1 MLYHYI
7 SIMSNNIITAFDI
20 GGTNFR
26 YAVIDRKSLKIL
38 EIHRYSTPSFLTHKN
53 IHVSKLQ
60 TILMDKIC
68 NIVHNVYSKYKNKK
82 VNIGISFAGP
92 ITKDGIV
99 KQACTIWGNNGFNYP
114 IKTEITKRLPKAKI
128 FIINDITAA
137 AERYGSLP
145 KYQKYDYIGVITVSS
160 GIGSKIYDIQQ
171 HAHVLDSLGIGGE
184 LGHIKFDFSSKASIC
199 DCGGIGHIGAISSG
213 RAIQRET
220 VSFALKNRKS
230 FESSILGQIVASP
243 IDITNQDIV
252 KAIQKNDSFT
262 VKLLDISTFPL
273 AVSIANMSAMIGVQK
288 VIFIGGF
295 ALNCGVAYLKSV
307 RRNLKKLDFYGKNK
321 TEIPNIVNL
330 GINDDND
337 PLIGVAI
344 FVKRN
349 TSEN

>member
-1 MLYHYI
+1 
-7 SIMSNNIITAFDI
+7 MSNNIITVFDI

-38 EIHRYSTPSFLTHKN
+38 EIHRYPTPSFLTHKN
-53 IHVSKLQ
+53 IIISKLQ
-60 TILMDKIC
+60 TILMDKIS
-68 NIVHNVYSKYKNKK
+68 NIVHDIYSRYKSKEI
-82 VNIGISFAGP
+82 VVGISFAGP

-114 IKTEITKRLPKAKI
+114 IKTEIKNRLPKAKI

-145 KYQKYDYIGVITVSS
+145 KYQKYDYIGIITVSS
-160 GIGSKIYDIQQ
+160 GIGSKIYDIQ
-171 HAHVLDSLGIGGE
+171 HHLPVLDSLGIGGE
-184 LGHIKFDFSSKASIC
+184 LGHVRFDFTSKAPIC

-220 VSFALKNRKS
+220 VNFALKNKKAYK
-230 FESSILGQIVASP
+230 SSILGEMVTSP
-243 IDITNQDIV
+243 LNITNQDII
-252 KAIQKNDSFT
+252 KAIQKNDSFA
-262 VKLLDISTFPL
+262 VKLLDISTYPL
-273 AVSIANMSAMIGVQK
+273 AISIANMSALIGVQK

-295 ALNCGVAYLKSV
+295 ALNCGTAYLKSV
-307 RRNLKKLDFYGKNK
+307 QRNLKKLDFYGKNNK
-321 TEIPNIVNL
+321 EIPKIVNL

-349 TSEN
+349 TNEN